1 MTVVLIEHSAA
12 PVRSGG
18 WAPVYRTS
26 GGRWFGHT
34 HRGTSLV
41 EALSA
46 AEDMA
51 QDEAARFVGDWTV
64 RVARVP
70 VLQEVPR

>member
-1 MTVVLIEHSAA
+1 MVLIEHTAA

-26 GGRWFGHT
+26 GGRWLGHT

-51 QDEAARFVGDWTV
+51 RDEAARYVGDWTV
-64 RVARVP
+64 RVERAP
-70 VLQEVPR
+70 VLPEVQR